1 MPPTAGNVP
10 PRPQKTLTGQQP
22 GEPSRSSSM
31 PTATILSGGA
41 LGLAIMGKASRRRK
55 TREGDPPATRNGE
68 PSAAPAPFVARPFKG
83 LAGETDW
90 VAIREVVPAATAT
103 VTFASGAV
111 DAESPQSATVATVL
125 PLSWSGLRRA
135 DGAVM
140 VALQSGSTTG
150 DASRDVAQVLLATA
164 VAEVGE
170 PLTSA
175 PLATSATPRLQD
187 VLDRSA
193 PFEVT
198 VHQGFDFWVPD
209 TTELDEE
216 ARESLERANAGVVPT
231 VKIES
236 VPSAYWCKV
245 GKRTYLRWVL
255 PHDEDAATDALA
267 RLQAASATSLG
278 EGTRLLGAFRACGL
292 LVPVWD
298 LDPQMSSGGYEEAV
312 AQMAVRLDE
321 ALAQGGALSSEQ
333 RRARSG
339 LLSRQVTL
347 R

>member
-1 MPPTAGNVP
+1 
-10 PRPQKTLTGQQP
+10 
-22 GEPSRSSSM
+22 
-31 PTATILSGGA
+31 
-41 LGLAIMGKASRRRK
+41 MGKASRRRR
-55 TREGDPPATRNGE
+55 TRDENVHATRTGDG
-68 PSAAPAPFVARPFKG
+68 SVAPVPFVARPFEG

-90 VAIREVVPAATAT
+90 VALREVVPAATAT
-103 VTFASGAV
+103 VTFADGAV
-111 DAESPQSATVATVL
+111 GAECPQRATVATVL

-140 VALQSGSTTG
+140 VALQSGTTSG
-150 DASRDVAQVLLATA
+150 DASRDVAQVLLAT
-164 VAEVGE
+164 VAAEAGM
-170 PLTSA
+170 PLPSA
-175 PLATSATPRLQD
+175 PLATAATPRLQD
-187 VLDRSA
+187 VLEVSA

-198 VHQGFDFWVPD
+198 LHEGFDFWVPD
-209 TTELDEE
+209 TSELDEE
-216 ARESLERANAGVVPT
+216 GQESLERANASVIPT
-231 VKIES
+231 TKLAS
-236 VPSAYWCKV
+236 APSAYWCRV

-267 RLQAASATSLG
+267 RLHASSATSLG

-298 LDPQMSSGGYEEAV
+298 LDPEMAASDYEDAV
-312 AQMAVRLDE
+312 ARIAVRLDD
-321 ALAQGGALSSEQ
+321 ALAQGGALSGEE

>member
-1 MPPTAGNVP
+1 
-10 PRPQKTLTGQQP
+10 
-22 GEPSRSSSM
+22 
-31 PTATILSGGA
+31 
-41 LGLAIMGKASRRRK
+41 MGKASRRRK
-55 TREGDPPATRNGE
+55 TGSDTVHGGRTRDLS
-68 PSAAPAPFVARPFKG
+68 PAPAPFVARPFEG

-103 VTFASGAV
+103 VTFADGAV
-111 DAESPQSATVATVL
+111 AADGPQTATVATVL

-164 VAEVGE
+164 AAEAGM
-170 PLTSA
+170 PLPSA
-175 PLATSATPRLQD
+175 PLATAATPRLQD
-187 VLDRSA
+187 VLDPAA

-198 VHQGFDFWVPD
+198 VHEGFDFWVPD
-209 TTELDEE
+209 TGDLDDAGKE
-216 ARESLERANAGVVPT
+216 ALERANAAAIPT
-231 VKIES
+231 VKLES
-236 VPSAYWCKV
+236 APAAYWCRV
-245 GKRTYLRWVL
+245 GARSYLRWVL

-267 RLQAASATSLG
+267 RLHAASATSLG

-298 LDPQMSSGGYEEAV
+298 LDPGLAGADYEEAV
-312 AQMAVRLDE
+312 AHLVVSLEA
-321 ALAQGGALSSEQ
+321 ALAQSGALSSEE